1 MLSKFVSESESL
13 RATLMRYELANYALT
28 QQVAACNARHE
39 LEERLCRWLM
49 QTRDL
54 LGSDTLPL
62 TQEFLAQMLGVQRT
76 SVTLIARTLQ
86 ESGLITYR
94 RGHIQVLDA
103 VHLREG
109 SCECY
114 GAINQH
120 FERLIGW
127 RPSEPNH

>member
-1 MLSKFVSESESL
+1 
-13 RATLMRYELANYALT
+13 MRHELASHAMT
-28 QQVAACNARHE
+28 QQTAACNARHE

-76 SVTLIARTLQ
+76 SLTLVAKTLQ
-86 ESGLITYR
+86 ETGLIKYR

-103 VHLREG
+103 VHLREA

-114 GAINQH
+114 GAINH
-120 FERLIGW
+120 HLERLIGW
-127 RPSEPNH
+127 HPSEPDR